1 MNWLSLYFHNKF
13 HLCFLYSTIIA
24 PSCHCCYKNTD
35 IFIHMLSLFG
45 TYYQS
50 HAYIIQV
57 EVKIDR
63 LQETSKDNV
72 LTNYSIEAT
81 LFDSGSW
88 YTSDGNPDLLSS
100 NVADIKLQSSSAPA
114 QPLGFHGYVLTGKLK
129 SPKLWSAEKVRNF
142 SHIFSCVWVDFI
154 HWLAN

>member
-1 MNWLSLYFHNKF
+1 MNFTFVSFILPYFPHRVIDVIRT
-13 HLCFLYSTIIA
+13 LMFLF
-24 PSCHCCYKNTD
+24 C
-35 IFIHMLSLFG
+35 MLLLFG
-45 TYYQS
+45 IYYQF

-100 NVADIKLQSSSAPA
+100 NLADIKLQPSSAPT
-114 QPLGFHGYVLTGKLK
+114 QPLGFHGYVLTGELQ
-129 SPKLWSAEKVRNF
+129 SPKLWSAEKVSNF
-142 SHIFSCVWVDFI
+142 NIFSCVWVDFI
-154 HWLAN
+154 HGLAN